1 MLGSQGVQVMMRA
14 NVRVPAPRG
23 AAAHCDVG
31 GVLRCDRQA
40 EEMLKVFFPDAI
52 DGTPVPAELRG
63 LADGAQAGT
72 PGIRRTL
79 VIEGLG
85 ERLRIE
91 VTAVGKGKTQFHLW
105 REPLPEALQMG
116 PEAAS
121 AIAAV
126 QPADG
131 LTHREREVAL
141 LVADGLR
148 SREVAERLGIAS
160 QTVKSHLKTIFD
172 KLGVRNRVEL
182 ARRLVQH

>member
-1 MLGSQGVQVMMRA
+1 MMRA

-23 AAAHCDVG
+23 AAAHCDAA

-40 EEMLKVFFPDAI
+40 EEMLKVFFADAS
-52 DGTPVPAELRG
+52 DGAPVPAELRG
-63 LADGAQAGT
+63 LADGAQLGT

-105 REPLPEALQMG
+105 REPLPEPLQLG
-116 PEAAS
+116 PEAV
-121 AIAAV
+121 AAAG

>member
-1 MLGSQGVQVMMRA
+1 
-14 NVRVPAPRG
+14 
-23 AAAHCDVG
+23 
-31 GVLRCDRQA
+31 
-40 EEMLKVFFPDAI
+40 MLKVFFGDAS
-52 DGTPVPAELRG
+52 DGAPMPAELRG
-63 LADGAQAGT
+63 LADGAQLGT

-79 VIEGLG
+79 VIEGMG

-105 REPLPEALQMG
+105 REPIAEPMKIGAD
-116 PEAAS
+116 PAAQP
-121 AIAAV
+121 APA
-126 QPADG
+126 PADG
-131 LTHREREVAL
+131 LTQREREVAL

>member
-1 MLGSQGVQVMMRA
+1 MLR
-14 NVRVPAPRG
+14 
-23 AAAHCDVG
+23 
-31 GVLRCDRQA
+31 
-40 EEMLKVFFPDAI
+40 VFFVDAA
-52 DGTPVPAELRG
+52 DGQALPGELRG
-63 LADGAQAGT
+63 LSDAAQSGP

-79 VIEGLG
+79 LLEGQG

-91 VTAVGKGKTQFHLW
+91 VTAVGKGRTQLHLW
-105 REPLPEALQMG
+105 REPLPE
-116 PEAAS
+116 P
-121 AIAAV
+121 V
-126 QPADG
+126 QIGAEQQPAPADG
-131 LTHREREVAL
+131 LTQREREVAL

>member
-1 MLGSQGVQVMMRA
+1 MMRA

-23 AAAHCDVG
+23 AAAHSDAG

-40 EEMLKVFFPDAI
+40 EEMLKVFFAEAS
-52 DGTPVPAELRG
+52 DGAPVPAELRG
-63 LADGAQAGT
+63 LAEGAQVGT
-72 PGIRRTL
+72 PGVRRTL

-105 REPLPEALQMG
+105 REPLPEPMKIG
-116 PEAAS
+116 S
-121 AIAAV
+121 DAAV
-126 QPADG
+126 AVGQPADG
-131 LTHREREVAL
+131 LTQREREVAL

>member
-1 MLGSQGVQVMMRA
+1 MMRA

-23 AAAHCDVG
+23 AAAHAEVG
-31 GVLRCDRQA
+31 GQLRCDRQA
-40 EEMLKVFFPDAI
+40 EEMLRVFFPEAM
-52 DGTPVPAELRG
+52 DGNPLPSELRG
-63 LADGAQAGT
+63 LTDGAQTGP
-72 PGIRRTL
+72 PGVRRTL
-79 VIEGLG
+79 LMEGHG

-91 VTAVGKGKTQFHLW
+91 VTALGKGRTQLHLW
-105 REPLPEALQMG
+105 REPSQEAPPPMG
-116 PEAAS
+116 EVPT
-121 AIAAV
+121 IA
-126 QPADG
+126 PPSDG
-131 LTHREREVAL
+131 LTQREREVAL

>member
-1 MLGSQGVQVMMRA
+1 
-14 NVRVPAPRG
+14 
-23 AAAHCDVG
+23 
-31 GVLRCDRQA
+31 
-40 EEMLKVFFPDAI
+40 MLKVFFSDAS
-52 DGTPVPAELRG
+52 DGAPIPAELRG
-63 LADGAQAGT
+63 LTQGAQSGA

-79 VIEGLG
+79 VMEGLG

-91 VTAVGKGKTQFHLW
+91 VTAVGKGRTQLHLW
-105 REPLPEALQMG
+105 REPLPEPVQLG
-116 PEAAS
+116 PEPMAPTPP
-121 AIAAV
+121 
-126 QPADG
+126 PADG
-131 LTHREREVAL
+131 LTQREREVAL

>member
-1 MLGSQGVQVMMRA
+1 
-14 NVRVPAPRG
+14 
-23 AAAHCDVG
+23 
-31 GVLRCDRQA
+31 
-40 EEMLKVFFPDAI
+40 MLKVFFSDAS
-52 DGTPVPAELRG
+52 DGAPVPAELRG
-63 LADGAQAGT
+63 LTAGAQNGP

-79 VIEGLG
+79 LMEGHG

-91 VTAVGKGKTQFHLW
+91 VTAVGKGKTQLHLW
-105 REPLPEALQMG
+105 REPLPEPVQVG
-116 PEAAS
+116 PETPAS
-121 AIAAV
+121 A
-126 QPADG
+126 PSDG

>member
-1 MLGSQGVQVMMRA
+1 MMRA

-23 AAAHCDVG
+23 AAAHTDAD

-40 EEMLKVFFPDAI
+40 EEMLKVFFADAA
-52 DGTPVPAELRG
+52 DGAPVPSELRG
-63 LADGAQAGT
+63 LTEAAQSGP

-79 VIEGLG
+79 VMEGVG

-91 VTAVGKGKTQFHLW
+91 VTAVGKGRTQLHLW
-105 REPLPEALQMG
+105 REPLPE
-116 PEAAS
+116 P
-121 AIAAV
+121 V
-126 QPADG
+126 QPVSPADG
-131 LTHREREVAL
+131 LTQREREVAL

>member
-1 MLGSQGVQVMMRA
+1 MMRA

-23 AAAHCDVG
+23 ARRPLRAG
-31 GVLRCDRQA
+31 RLLRCDRQA
-40 EEMLKVFFPDAI
+40 EEMLKVFFADAA
-52 DGTPVPAELRG
+52 DGAAVPAELRG
-63 LADGAQAGT
+63 LTEGAQSGT

-79 VIEGLG
+79 VMEGHG

-91 VTAVGKGKTQFHLW
+91 VTAVGKGKTQLHLW
-105 REPLPEALQMG
+105 REPLPEPMQLG
-116 PEAAS
+116 PEPVQAS
-121 AIAAV
+121 
-126 QPADG
+126 PADG
-131 LTHREREVAL
+131 LTQREREVAL

>member
-1 MLGSQGVQVMMRA
+1 MMRA

-23 AAAHCDVG
+23 AAAHCDQSG
-31 GVLRCDRQA
+31 QLRCDRQA
-40 EEMLKVFFPDAI
+40 EDMLKVFFPDAI
-52 DGTPVPAELRG
+52 DGQPIPADLRG
-63 LADGAQAGT
+63 LVEGAQLGT

-79 VIEGLG
+79 IMEGSG

-91 VTAVGKGKTQFHLW
+91 VTAVGKGKTQLHLW
-105 REPLPEALQMG
+105 REPLPEPLHIG
-116 PEAAS
+116 PEAPAQAS
-121 AIAAV
+121 
-126 QPADG
+126 PADG
-131 LTHREREVAL
+131 LTQREREVAL

-182 ARRLVQH
+182 ARRLSQH

>member
-1 MLGSQGVQVMMRA
+1 MMRA

-23 AAAHCDVG
+23 AAAHCDAG

-40 EEMLKVFFPDAI
+40 EEMLKVFFSDAS
-52 DGTPVPAELRG
+52 DGAPVPSELRG
-63 LADGAQAGT
+63 LADGAQMGM

-105 REPLPEALQMG
+105 REPMPEPLNLG
-116 PEAAS
+116 PEAA
-121 AIAAV
+121 ATIAG

>member
-1 MLGSQGVQVMMRA
+1 MMRA

-23 AAAHCDVG
+23 AAALSDADG
-31 GVLRCDRQA
+31 LLRCDRQA
-40 EEMLKVFFPDAI
+40 EEMLKVFFADAA
-52 DGTPVPAELRG
+52 DAATMPAELRA
-63 LADGAQAGT
+63 LTQGAQAGP

-79 VIEGLG
+79 VMEGFG

-91 VTAVGKGKTQFHLW
+91 VTAVGKGKTQLHLW
-105 REPLPEALQMG
+105 REPLADGGHPPG
-116 PEAAS
+116 PEPV
-121 AIAAV
+121 AAV
-126 QPADG
+126 PPPPDG
-131 LTHREREVAL
+131 LTQREREVAL

-182 ARRLVQH
+182 ARRLVSH

>member
-1 MLGSQGVQVMMRA
+1 MMRA
-14 NVRVPAPRG
+14 NVRVPVPRG
-23 AAAHCDVG
+23 AAGHCDVG
-31 GVLRCDRQA
+31 GVLHCDRQA
-40 EEMLKVFFPDAI
+40 EDMLKVFFPDAA
-52 DGTPVPAELRG
+52 DGVSVPAELRG
-63 LADGAQAGT
+63 LTDGAQLGH

-79 VIEGLG
+79 VMEGHG

-91 VTAVGKGKTQFHLW
+91 VTAVGKGKTQLHLW
-105 REPLPEALQMG
+105 REPLPEPLQLG
-116 PEAAS
+116 PEPVPAAS
-121 AIAAV
+121 
-126 QPADG
+126 PGDG
-131 LTHREREVAL
+131 LTQREREVAL

>member
-1 MLGSQGVQVMMRA
+1 MMRA

-23 AAAHCDVG
+23 AAAHADAG

-40 EEMLKVFFPDAI
+40 EEMLKVFFPEAS
-52 DGTPVPAELRG
+52 DGNRMPSELQG
-63 LADGAQAGT
+63 LTEGAQTGS

-79 VIEGLG
+79 VMEGHG

-91 VTAVGKGKTQFHLW
+91 VTAVGKGKTQLHLW
-105 REPLPEALQMG
+105 REPLPEPLQIG
-116 PEAAS
+116 PETAAP
-121 AIAAV
+121 
-126 QPADG
+126 PADG
-131 LTHREREVAL
+131 LTQREREVAL

>member
-1 MLGSQGVQVMMRA
+1 MMRA

-23 AAAHCDVG
+23 AAAHCEG
-31 GVLRCDRQA
+31 AGVLRCDRQA
-40 EEMLKVFFPDAI
+40 EEMLRVFFAEAA
-52 DGTPVPAELRG
+52 DGQALPGELRG
-63 LADGAQAGT
+63 LSDAAQSGP

-79 VIEGLG
+79 VLEGQG

-91 VTAVGKGKTQFHLW
+91 VTAVGKGRTQLHLW
-105 REPLPEALQMG
+105 REPLPE
-116 PEAAS
+116 P
-121 AIAAV
+121 V
-126 QPADG
+126 QLGAEPQPAPADG
-131 LTHREREVAL
+131 LTQRDREVTL

>member
-1 MLGSQGVQVMMRA
+1 MMRA

-23 AAAHCDVG
+23 AAALADSG
-31 GVLRCDRQA
+31 GLLRCDRQA
-40 EEMLKVFFPDAI
+40 EDLLKVFFHEVA
-52 DGTPVPAELRG
+52 DGVVLPAELRG
-63 LADGAQAGT
+63 LSEAAQSSE

-79 VIEGLG
+79 VMEGMG

-91 VTAVGKGKTQFHLW
+91 VTAVGRGKTQFHLW
-105 REPLPEALQMG
+105 REPLPEPAQLG
-116 PEAAS
+116 SEGLP
-121 AIAAV
+121 IT
-126 QPADG
+126 PADG
-131 LTHREREVAL
+131 LTQREREVAL

-182 ARRLVQH
+182 ARRLAQH